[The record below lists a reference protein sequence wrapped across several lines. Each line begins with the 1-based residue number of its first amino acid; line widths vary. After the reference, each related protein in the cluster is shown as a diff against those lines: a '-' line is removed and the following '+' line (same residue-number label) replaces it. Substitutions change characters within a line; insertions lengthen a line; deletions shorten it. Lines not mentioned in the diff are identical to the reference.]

1 MTAQLDQVTQRL
13 RETVLAGLHEPGDA
27 LREVAV
33 ADRLGVSRTLARL
46 AMGALEQEGLLTR
59 APNRGF
65 RVRLFTIDEVADA
78 IEVRG
83 ELEAVAARQAA
94 ERGIDQ
100 GLETRLR
107 AVLDEARRLVETQGM
122 RDLSART
129 RWIDLNVSFH
139 DAIVEASANRALGP
153 ALEHVCR
160 VPLAGPRA
168 IVFNSTLEDHG
179 VAQVMAAQDDHEQI
193 LDAILN
199 RQGTRAAALI
209 REHAYRSGRN
219 KRRNF
224 DDLWLARSSPALPGL
239 ALVRRSGSA

>member
-1 MTAQLDQVTQRL
+1 LTAQLDQVTQRL
-13 RETVLAGLHEPGDA
+13 REVVLAGDHAPGEA

-33 ADRLGVSRTLARL
+33 AESLGVSRTLARL
-46 AMGALEQEGLLTR
+46 AMGALEQEGLLTH

-65 RVRLFTIDEVADA
+65 RVRAFTIDEVADA

-83 ELEAVAARQAA
+83 ELEALAARQAA
-94 ERGIDQ
+94 ERGISAA
-100 GLETRLR
+100 LESRLR
-107 AVLDEARRLVETQGM
+107 DLLEEARRLVDTRGM
-122 RDLSART
+122 GDLSSRT
-129 RWIDLNVSFH
+129 RWIDLNVAFH
-139 DAIVEASANRALGP
+139 DAVVEASANRALGP
-153 ALEHVCR
+153 ALAHVCR

-168 IVFNSTLEDHG
+168 IVFNSTLADHG
-179 VAQVMAAQDDHEQI
+179 VAQVLAAQDDHEQI
-193 LDAILN
+193 LDAIVN

-224 DDLWLARSSPALPGL
+224 DDLRLGRASPALPGL